1 MKKNAVTRFILI
13 IICASLF
20 GACSG
25 SGSGPGGATGDGVT
39 VDDGTG
45 GSTGDATTGGSPS
58 ITIEVTSPV
67 RGEEME
73 TPDDSVILGGTA
85 DSNHQIESVTWAN
98 DRGGQGNSSGGNS
111 WKTSAI
117 ALQPGNNKITITAKD
132 SSGASAW
139 RSVLVKKDSGA
150 TGSITLSWE
159 APTTRED
166 GSPLTDLSGYRIR
179 YGRMSEIY
187 DYEIEIDNPGIVT
200 YVVEHLRPGKWYF
213 VASAYDSSG
222 LESDMSN
229 EAAKVVPET

>member
-1 MKKNAVTRFILI
+1 MKKNAASRFILI
-13 IICASLF
+13 VICASLF

-25 SGSGPGGATGDGVT
+25 SGSGGAAGVGGVPVGDV
-39 VDDGTG
+39 TG
-45 GSTGDATTGGSPS
+45 GSTDDGTSGGSTS
-58 ITIEVTSPV
+58 ISIEITSPAS
-67 RGEEME
+67 GAEME
-73 TPDDSVILGGTA
+73 TPDDSVILAGTA
-85 DSNHQIESVTWAN
+85 ESNHEIESVSWTN
-98 DRGGQGNSSGGNS
+98 DRGGQGNSSGSTN

-117 ALQPGNNKITITAKD
+117 PLQPGNNKITITARD

-187 DYEIEIDNPGIVT
+187 DYEIEIDNPGVVT
-200 YVVEHLRPGKWYF
+200 YVVENLRPGKWYF
-213 VASAYDSSG
+213 AASAYDSSG
-222 LESDMSN
+222 LESDLSN